1 MSELIKELVY
11 LPLEKQKKVLKEW
24 SKQNK
29 DSIEIN
35 GDVFLLPSVVI
46 GLIRALTDEL
56 EEMKKREYAIQ
67 EN

>member
-11 LPLEKQKKVLKEW
+11 LPLEKQKKVLKKW

-35 GDVFLLPSVVI
+35 GDVFLLPSVVV
-46 GLIRALTDEL
+46 GLIKALTDEL

>member
-1 MSELIKELVY
+1 MSELINELVY
-11 LPLEKQKKVLKEW
+11 LPLEKQKKVLKKW

>member
-24 SKQNK
+24 SKHNK

-35 GDVFLLPSVVI
+35 GSVFLLPSVVV
-46 GLIRALTDEL
+46 GLIKALTDEL

>member
-11 LPLEKQKKVLKEW
+11 LPLEKQKKVLKKW

-35 GDVFLLPSVVI
+35 GYVFLLPSVVI

>member
-35 GDVFLLPSVVI
+35 GSVFLLPSVVV
-46 GLIRALTDEL
+46 GLIKALTDEL